1 VQKEDTVD
9 TQLMDPAL
17 LTELPSM
24 STETLLLQSV
34 EEVNEDVVHAP
45 FELDENT
52 MRSLQQF
59 IDSHGFQSPP
69 NQVLCDIYTR
79 LIYSVSRCRSNGP
92 SKYHHSHAGSS
103 IRFAAFQSRRQT
115 RDRRRTRRTCK
126 KEKTRKQRT

>member
-1 VQKEDTVD
+1 
-9 TQLMDPAL
+9 MDPAL

-24 STETLLLQSV
+24 STETLLLQSA
-34 EEVNEDVVHAP
+34 EEVNEGIVHPP

-79 LIYSVSRCRSNGP
+79 LMYSVSGCR
-92 SKYHHSHAGSS
+92 
-103 IRFAAFQSRRQT
+103 
-115 RDRRRTRRTCK
+115 
-126 KEKTRKQRT
+126 